1 MGSLANKKQTCLN
14 NPLFRYIKPYNN
26 DLFSKMNGR
35 DLQDLLYYVD
45 NYYLELRNRLGF
57 DDYITFG
64 LELEFENANINN
76 IEKNLSK
83 KLLSKTWKLDDD
95 FSLKNGAEIDSP
107 ILQDNFDSWNN
118 LKKVCSVLEKNASI
132 GSASGGHIHVGTQ
145 VIGKKTEF
153 WLNFIKLWSVYENV
167 IYRFAYGE
175 YSNARSSMNLYA
187 EPLANNLWKDY
198 KQLKKSDNLIM
209 EEVIKKISHK
219 RCQAINFNN
228 VYDYNNICEKNTIEF
243 RCPNGS
249 IDPIIWQNNVNLFV
263 NILLYSKSTKYDND
277 IIQNRKKINENKY
290 SKLCWYNE
298 IYLQQA
304 LELGDMLFVNNI
316 DKVYFLRQYLKS
328 FIISDEKLAKAKT
341 FTKK

>member
-83 KLLSKTWKLDDD
+83 KLLSKTCKLDDD

-107 ILQDNFDSWNN
+107 ILQDNFNSWNN
-118 LKKVCSVLEKNASI
+118 LKKICSILEKNASI

-145 VIGKKTEF
+145 VIGKKTES

-198 KQLKKSDNLIM
+198 KQLKK
-209 EEVIKKISHK
+209 K
-219 RCQAINFNN
+219 
-228 VYDYNNICEKNTIEF
+228 
-243 RCPNGS
+243 
-249 IDPIIWQNNVNLFV
+249 
-263 NILLYSKSTKYDND
+263 
-277 IIQNRKKINENKY
+277 
-290 SKLCWYNE
+290 
-298 IYLQQA
+298 
-304 LELGDMLFVNNI
+304 
-316 DKVYFLRQYLKS
+316 
-328 FIISDEKLAKAKT
+328 
-341 FTKK
+341 